1 MDASKIAMS
10 KTILLEDR
18 GVVEARGP
26 DAGKFLH
33 GLVTNDLLGLAPGM
47 TRFAALL
54 SPQGKILF
62 DFFVFAPSSER
73 YFLDCP
79 RALADDLVKRLALY
93 RLRAKLD
100 LANRSDDLAVIAFED
115 ADAPAVSAALAS
127 AADPRADFGGRA
139 IVARDAVS
147 ATGDREDYE
156 TRRIRLGLPA
166 GGVDFAYGD
175 AFPHEADMDLL
186 NGLDF
191 GKGCYIGQEVVSRM
205 KHRGATR
212 KRVIRY
218 RADGVAPPPGSAI
231 RAGES
236 EIGVTGSSVRSE
248 GLALVRLDRLTEAL
262 AKGQLPLA
270 AGRTLSFDAP
280 PA

>member
-1 MDASKIAMS
+1 
-10 KTILLEDR
+10 
-18 GVVEARGP
+18 
-26 DAGKFLH
+26 
-33 GLVTNDLLGLAPGM
+33 
-47 TRFAALL
+47 
-54 SPQGKILF
+54 
-62 DFFVFAPSSER
+62 
-73 YFLDCP
+73 
-79 RALADDLVKRLALY
+79 
-93 RLRAKLD
+93 
-100 LANRSDDLAVIAFED
+100 
-115 ADAPAVSAALAS
+115 
-127 AADPRADFGGRA
+127 
-139 IVARDAVS
+139 
-147 ATGDREDYE
+147 
-156 TRRIRLGLPA
+156 
-166 GGVDFAYGD
+166 
-175 AFPHEADMDLL
+175 MDLL

>member
-1 MDASKIAMS
+1 MD
-10 KTILLEDR
+10 TTLLLEDR

-33 GLVTNDLLGLAPGM
+33 GLVTNDILGLARGDA
-47 TRFAALL
+47 RYAALL

-62 DFFVFAPSSER
+62 DFLVFPASSEH

-79 RALADDLVKRLALY
+79 RAMAEDLVKRLALY
-93 RLRAKLD
+93 RLRARLD
-100 LANRSDDLAVIAFED
+100 LANRSEELAVIAFEGEE
-115 ADAPAVSAALAS
+115 PVGCAALAS

-139 IVARDAVS
+139 IVACGAVV
-147 ATGDREDYE
+147 ATGSRADYDA
-156 TRRIRLGLPA
+156 RRIGLGLPA
-166 GGVDFAYGD
+166 GGVDFVYGD
-175 AFPHEADMDLL
+175 AFPHEADMDLF

-205 KHRGATR
+205 KHRGTTR

-218 RADGVAPPPGSAI
+218 RTEGDAPPPGSAI

-236 EIGVTGSSVRSE
+236 DIGVTGSSARSE
-248 GLALVRLDRLTEAL
+248 GLALVRLDRLAEAQ
-262 AKGQLPLA
+262 ARGEIPIA
-270 AGRTLSFDAP
+270 AGKALDFDP
-280 PA
+280 PPV